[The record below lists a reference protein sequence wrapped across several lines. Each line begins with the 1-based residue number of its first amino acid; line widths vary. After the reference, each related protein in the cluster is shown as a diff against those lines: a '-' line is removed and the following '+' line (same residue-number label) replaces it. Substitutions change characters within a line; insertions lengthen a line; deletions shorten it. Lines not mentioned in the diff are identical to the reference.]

1 MKKVFLSALIVSLGL
16 FIGRFSG
23 FLREIIIANN
33 FGATENSDF
42 IVLLLT
48 TPDFLVNLLMGGA
61 MSMALVPE
69 FKKLNEEESQLL
81 YKQVTSVMFLF
92 GLTVCLLS
100 YPFRSDLIS
109 FLALGMNE
117 EFIETNQ
124 DYFFFSLLALPFSLA
139 TGASLAYLNAKER
152 FTITS
157 LSTLIVNLTIIVFV
171 CLSAFLDSGFL
182 LISIGLVFA
191 SLLRW
196 VSQVLAIGFLPFF
209 IKHERNLISK
219 DLLSRYFYALAAGGV
234 IFLLPIIVRTVASI
248 DGGGALSL
256 VNYTIKLVEL
266 PLIILSTVFSIIF
279 LPKLSG
285 IYSDGN
291 EGKFLKLASNILC
304 FSLFMSILVTTAM
317 VLYADTIVETIYG
330 WGALS
335 HHQLMNISEY
345 LKTYAISLPFQC
357 VNGIMLAVF
366 SSRRDTK
373 RPFIVTTLLGI
384 VVFSF
389 LILVKP
395 PVEDLFYSLI
405 TFYASTAICF
415 LIALRTG
422 HKIFPFYV
430 DMRILVLGISLLLMT
445 FVILYTAKSFVITF
459 EPIIGTFTI
468 GVCVTSV
475 LLVFVLMFRFMTS
488 RS

>member
-1 MKKVFLSALIVSLGL
+1 MKKILLSALIVSLGL
-16 FIGRFSG
+16 FIGRVSG
-23 FLREIIIANN
+23 FFREIIIANN

-69 FKKLNEEESQLL
+69 FKKLNEEEGQLL
-81 YKQVTSVMFLF
+81 YKQVTIVMILF

-100 YPFRSDLIS
+100 YPFRSDFIS
-109 FLALGMNE
+109 LLALGMNK

-124 DYFFFSLLALPFSLA
+124 DYFFLSLLALPFSLA

-157 LSTLIVNLTIIVFV
+157 LSTLIVNLTIIAFIY
-171 CLSAFLDSGFL
+171 LSALLDSGFI
-182 LISIGLVFA
+182 LISIGLVLA

-196 VSQVLAIGFLPFF
+196 LSQVFAVGLPPIFF
-209 IKHERNLISK
+209 KYESNLISS

-291 EGKFLKLASNILC
+291 EVKFLKLASNILC
-304 FSLFMSILVTTAM
+304 FSIFMSILVTTAM
-317 VLYADTIVETIYG
+317 ILYSDTVVETIYG

-335 HHQLMNISEY
+335 HSQLNNISEN
-345 LKTYAISLPFQC
+345 LKVYAISLPFQC
-357 VNGIMLAVF
+357 VNGIVMAIF

-373 RPFIVTTLLGI
+373 RPFIVTTLLG
-384 VVFSF
+384 VFVFS
-389 LILVKP
+389 LLVLEQPEIKY
-395 PVEDLFYSLI
+395 LFYILI
-405 TFYASTAICF
+405 AFYASMAVCF
-415 LIALRTG
+415 LIFLRAE
-422 HKIFPFYV
+422 HKIFPFYMDV
-430 DMRILVLGISLLLMT
+430 RILALGISLLLIT
-445 FVILYTAKSFVITF
+445 FVILYAAKSFVTTL
-459 EPIIGTFTI
+459 EPILVTFTI
-468 GVCVTSV
+468 GIYVTSM
-475 LLVFVLMFRFMTS
+475 LLVFVLVFRFVNS
-488 RS
+488 RN

>member
-1 MKKVFLSALIVSLGL
+1 
-16 FIGRFSG
+16 
-23 FLREIIIANN
+23 
-33 FGATENSDF
+33 
-42 IVLLLT
+42 
-48 TPDFLVNLLMGGA
+48 

-157 LSTLIVNLTIIVFV
+157 LSTLIVNLTIIAFV
-171 CLSAFLDSGFL
+171 CLSAFLDSGFI

-191 SLLRW
+191 SSLRW
-196 VSQVLAIGFLPFF
+196 LSQVLAVGSLPFL
-209 IKHERNLISK
+209 IKHERNLISR
-219 DLLSRYFYALAAGGV
+219 DLVSRYFYALAAGGV

-291 EGKFLKLASNILC
+291 EDKFLNEGFKKSPSGKLFPPIL
-304 FSLFMSILVTTAM
+304 
-317 VLYADTIVETIYG
+317 
-330 WGALS
+330 
-335 HHQLMNISEY
+335 
-345 LKTYAISLPFQC
+345 
-357 VNGIMLAVF
+357 
-366 SSRRDTK
+366 RD
-373 RPFIVTTLLGI
+373 
-384 VVFSF
+384 
-389 LILVKP
+389 
-395 PVEDLFYSLI
+395 
-405 TFYASTAICF
+405 
-415 LIALRTG
+415 
-422 HKIFPFYV
+422 
-430 DMRILVLGISLLLMT
+430 
-445 FVILYTAKSFVITF
+445 
-459 EPIIGTFTI
+459 
-468 GVCVTSV
+468 
-475 LLVFVLMFRFMTS
+475 
-488 RS
+488 

>member
-1 MKKVFLSALIVSLGL
+1 MKTIFLSALIVSLGL

-81 YKQVTSVMFLF
+81 YKQVTSVMILF

-100 YPFRSDLIS
+100 YPFRSELIS
-109 FLALGMNE
+109 FLALGMNK
-117 EFIETNQ
+117 EFIENNQ

-157 LSTLIVNLTIIVFV
+157 LSTLIVNLTIIAFV
-171 CLSAFLDSGFL
+171 YLSAFLDSGFI

-196 VSQVLAIGFLPFF
+196 LSQVLVIGLPPFF
-209 IKHERNLISK
+209 FKRERNLISR

-234 IFLLPIIVRTVASI
+234 IFILPIIVRTVASI

-317 VLYADTIVETIYG
+317 ILYADTIVETIYG

-335 HHQLMNISEY
+335 HTQLMNISEY
-345 LKTYAISLPFQC
+345 LKVYAISLPFQC
-357 VNGIMLAVF
+357 VNGIALAIF
-366 SSRRDTK
+366 SSRMDTK
-373 RPFIVTTLLGI
+373 RPFIVTTLLG
-384 VVFSF
+384 VVIFS
-389 LILVKP
+389 LLMLVQP
-395 PVEDLFYSLI
+395 PIKDLFYFLI

-415 LIALRTG
+415 FIALRVG
-422 HKIFPFYV
+422 HNIFPFYI
-430 DMRILVLGISLLLMT
+430 DMRMLVLGILLLLIT
-445 FVILYTAKSFVITF
+445 FVILYTVKSFVTTL

-468 GVCVTSV
+468 GVYVSSI
-475 LLVFVLMFRFMTS
+475 LLVFVLMFRFLNS